1 MTNEQR
7 ELILNLLGNNF
18 SYNISLTGSGFFHD
32 DYFFTNG
39 YIAEVRSVPHK
50 GWAVHYK
57 GKSIGIYDSSIEA
70 YDALISH
77 LTSLKIAV

>member
-7 ELILNLLGNNF
+7 ESILNLLGNNF
-18 SYNISLTGSGFFHD
+18 SYNISLTGSGFFQD
-32 DYFFTNG
+32 DDFFTNG
-39 YIAEVRSVPHK
+39 YIAEVRSVPTK

-57 GKSIGIYDSSIEA
+57 GISIGTYQSRMEA

-77 LTSLKIAV
+77 LTSLKSAV